1 MHSDPACVQ
10 GVATS
15 RLHKIHEQREMTLA
29 ASDVT
34 QDGHS
39 VASGGT
45 VNISPVVGC
54 GRGNRGK
61 ERQSNKRPD
70 LQRNLEREAQK
81 RLLELQK
88 LRHELACLTYEV
100 DDVPFAAQDQDVRS
114 KWAAISRQPG
124 AAVGADTMECVRL
137 DGCLKTKPHQMTA
150 VEFPACWRADVVNEE
165 PRLDISGFN
174 EEFSSR
180 PCIMHS
186 DPACV
191 QGVATSRLHT
201 IHEQRELTLAA
212 SDVTQDGHS
221 VASGGTGN
229 ISPVVGCGRRGN
241 RRKERQS
248 NKRPD
253 LQRNLEREA
262 QKRLLELQKLRH
274 ELELMQEQP
283 GSSRVDRS
291 KCTDLSRL
299 RFSTAFT
306 CIPAWVLL
314 SVLEDA

>member
-1 MHSDPACVQ
+1 
-10 GVATS
+10 
-15 RLHKIHEQREMTLA
+15 
-29 ASDVT
+29 
-34 QDGHS
+34 
-39 VASGGT
+39 
-45 VNISPVVGC
+45 
-54 GRGNRGK
+54 
-61 ERQSNKRPD
+61 
-70 LQRNLEREAQK
+70 
-81 RLLELQK
+81 
-88 LRHELACLTYEV
+88 
-100 DDVPFAAQDQDVRS
+100 
-114 KWAAISRQPG
+114 
-124 AAVGADTMECVRL
+124 
-137 DGCLKTKPHQMTA
+137 MTA
-150 VEFPACWRADVVNEE
+150 VEFPACCRADVVNEE